1 MHLKLIKHQ
10 MNQIRQILS
19 NFINVQEF
27 IVFNKY
33 LLPKN
38 FHLLGDICDTYMVH
52 VSSSDLNGEGA
63 SAIIGTHW
71 DILSIEITRKYP
83 LRGYILGLLTHAI
96 PWDQNLGGDET
107 LE

>member
-10 MNQIRQILS
+10 MNQTRQILS

-83 LRGYILGLLTHAI
+83 LRGVHPRFANART
-96 PWDQNLGGDET
+96 WERNLGGNET
-107 LE
+107 LK